1 MKLQDIHPNIKL
13 RLAMQFLGGLISM
26 AVIPFLA
33 IYFAQK
39 IGAAETGIILILI
52 VISGVI
58 GGFIG
63 GHVSDK
69 IGRRKIMI
77 YSELGVLISF
87 LCIAICNSPWFDLP
101 YVSIAFFFI
110 NMFCGGMLQPA
121 AQAMII
127 DVTDSESRKL
137 VFTISYWLGNLSNAI
152 GGIIGAFL
160 FKNHLFELFIGISA
174 ISLVSV
180 LMTVFFITETYTPK
194 PSPKSFNDKENSS
207 PLEIFQSFGTVFKDK
222 LFMFYIIGAI
232 LIFSLEQSLS
242 NYVGIRLEKDIP
254 QQSAS
259 FFGIDFILDG
269 TKMLGF
275 LRTENTILVVLLST
289 VVLLLFKKW
298 RDRWTLV
305 SGMFIFAICFSTF
318 TFTNNVLFLFIVM
331 FIGTI
336 GELMYVPI
344 IQAMIGDLAP
354 ATARSTYMAFYSLTY
369 YGAMIVASMLIIV
382 GEWIRPMYMGG
393 LFLILGLIGTALF
406 YLITKELDSK
416 ATEKNEMKVPVSY

>member
-1 MKLQDIHPNIKL
+1 MNLQDIHPNIKL
-13 RLAMQFLGGLISM
+13 RLVMQFLSGLVSM
-26 AVIPFLA
+26 AIIPFLA

-39 IGAAETGIILILI
+39 IGTAETGIVLILI

-63 GHVSDK
+63 GYLSDK

-77 YSELGVLISF
+77 YSELGVLISYLF
-87 LCIAICNSPWFDLP
+87 IAICNSPWFDLP
-101 YVSIAFFFI
+101 YVSVVFFCI

-137 VFTISYWLGNLSNAI
+137 VFTISYWLGNVSSAI

-160 FKNHLFELFIGISA
+160 FKNHLFELFIGISV
-174 ISLVSV
+174 ISLLSI
-180 LMTVFFITETYTPK
+180 LTTVFFITETYIVQPAPM
-194 PSPKSFNDKENSS
+194 PSNNKGNSS
-207 PLEIFQSFGTVFKDK
+207 LKIFQNYAPVFKNK

-242 NYVGIRLEKDIP
+242 SYVGIRLEKDIP
-254 QQSAS
+254 QQSVS
-259 FFGIDFILDG
+259 LLEFDFILDG

-275 LRTENTILVVLLST
+275 LRTENTILVVMLST
-289 VVLLLFKKW
+289 IVLFLFKKW
-298 RDRWTLV
+298 SDRWTLL
-305 SGMFIFAICFSTF
+305 SGMFIFSVCFSTF
-318 TFTNNVLFLFIVM
+318 AFTNNVLFLFILM

-344 IQAMIGDLAP
+344 KQAMIGDLAP
-354 ATARSTYMAFYSLTY
+354 ANARSTYMALSSLSF
-369 YGAMIVASMLIIV
+369 YGAIIVASMLIVV
-382 GEWIRPMYMGG
+382 GEWIRPIYMAVV
-393 LFLILGLIGTALF
+393 FLTLGIMGTFLY
-406 YLITKELDSK
+406 YLITKELDVK
-416 ATEKNEMKVPVSY
+416 ASEKNKMKAPMST